1 MGKVLNYVNKLL
13 TNGSGTS
20 IKSGIAFIVAVV
32 GVLILISLTAILW
45 IDVLYNKELKT
56 PLEYYADVITSVGTL
71 IFAGA
76 LPKIVGEVTEKFKKK
91 EDEQFNNKQ
100 P

>member
-1 MGKVLNYVNKLL
+1 MKKVLDYVNKLL

-20 IKSGIAFIVAVV
+20 IKSGLAFIVAVV
-32 GVLILISLTAILW
+32 GVLILISITAVIW
-45 IDVLYNKELKT
+45 IDVLTNKELKT
-56 PLEYYADVITSVGTL
+56 TLQYYPDVITSVGTL

-91 EDEQFNNKQ
+91 EDE
-100 P
+100 

>member
-32 GVLILISLTAILW
+32 GVLILISLTVVLW
-45 IDVLYNKELKT
+45 IDVLTNKELKT
-56 PLEYYADVITSVGTL
+56 TLEYYPDVITSVGTL

-76 LPKIVGEVTEKFKKK
+76 LPKIVGEITEKFKKK
-91 EDEQFNNKQ
+91 EDE
-100 P
+100 

>member
-1 MGKVLNYVNKLL
+1 MEKILNYINKLL

-20 IKSGIAFIVAVV
+20 IKSGIAFIVVVV
-32 GVLILISLTAILW
+32 GVLILISLTAVLW
-45 IDVLYNKELKT
+45 IDVIYNKELKT

-91 EDEQFNNKQ
+91 KDE
-100 P
+100 

>member
-1 MGKVLNYVNKLL
+1 MKKVLDYINKLL

-20 IKSGIAFIVAVV
+20 IKSGLAFIVAVV

-91 EDEQFNNKQ
+91 EDE
-100 P
+100 

>member
-1 MGKVLNYVNKLL
+1 MEKVLNYINKLL

-32 GVLILISLTAILW
+32 GVLILISITAVVW
-45 IDVLYNKELKT
+45 IDIINNKELKT
-56 PLEYYADVITSVGTL
+56 TLEYYPDVITSVGTL

-91 EDEQFNNKQ
+91 KDE
-100 P
+100 

>member
-1 MGKVLNYVNKLL
+1 MKKVLDYVNKLL

-20 IKSGIAFIVAVV
+20 IKSGIAFIVAII
-32 GVLILISLTAILW
+32 GVLILISITAVIW

-56 PLEYYADVITSVGTL
+56 TLQYYPDVIASVSAL

-91 EDEQFNNKQ
+91 EDE
-100 P
+100 

>member
-20 IKSGIAFIVAVV
+20 IKSGIAFIVAII
-32 GVLILISLTAILW
+32 GVLILVSLTAILW

-76 LPKIVGEVTEKFKKK
+76 LPKIVGEITEKFKKK
-91 EDEQFNNKQ
+91 EDE
-100 P
+100 

>member
-1 MGKVLNYVNKLL
+1 MERVLDYMKKLL

-20 IKSGIAFIVAVV
+20 VKSFLAFIVAIV
-32 GVLILISLTAILW
+32 GILLLISITAVIW
-45 IDVLYNKELKT
+45 VDVLYNKELKT
-56 PLEYYADVITSVGTL
+56 TLEFYPEVIASVSAL

-91 EDEQFNNKQ
+91 E
-100 P
+100 

>member
-20 IKSGIAFIVAVV
+20 IKSGIAFIVALI
-32 GVLILISLTAILW
+32 GVLILISITAVVW

-56 PLEYYADVITSVGTL
+56 TLQYYPDVITSVGTL

-76 LPKIVGEVTEKFKKK
+76 LPKIVGEVTEKFTKKK
-91 EDEQFNNKQ
+91 DE
-100 P
+100 

>member
-1 MGKVLNYVNKLL
+1 MEKVLDYMKKLL

-20 IKSGIAFIVAVV
+20 VKSFLAFIVAIV
-32 GVLILISLTAILW
+32 GILLLISITAVIW

-56 PLEYYADVITSVGTL
+56 TLQYYPDVITGVSAL
-71 IFAGA
+71 IFSGA

-91 EDEQFNNKQ
+91 E
-100 P
+100 

>member
-20 IKSGIAFIVAVV
+20 IKSGIAFIVAII
-32 GVLILISLTAILW
+32 GVLILVSITAVIW

-56 PLEYYADVITSVGTL
+56 TLQYYPDVIASVSAL

-76 LPKIVGEVTEKFKKK
+76 LPKIWAGA
-91 EDEQFNNKQ
+91 
-100 P
+100 

>member
-20 IKSGIAFIVAVV
+20 IKSGIAFIAAII
-32 GVLILISLTAILW
+32 GVLILVSMTAVIW

-56 PLEYYADVITSVGTL
+56 TLQYYPDVIASVSAL

-76 LPKIVGEVTEKFKKK
+76 FPKIVGEVTEKFKNK
-91 EDEQFNNKQ
+91 EDE
-100 P
+100 

>member
-1 MGKVLNYVNKLL
+1 MKKVLDYVNKLL

-20 IKSGIAFIVAVV
+20 IKSGLAFIVAVV

-91 EDEQFNNKQ
+91 EDE
-100 P
+100 

>member
-1 MGKVLNYVNKLL
+1 MGKVLNYVTKLL

-32 GVLILISLTAILW
+32 GVLILISLTAVLW
-45 IDVLYNKELKT
+45 IDVIYNKELKT

-76 LPKIVGEVTEKFKKK
+76 LPKIVGEITEKKDKK
-91 EDEQFNNKQ
+91 
-100 P
+100 

>member
-1 MGKVLNYVNKLL
+1 MKKALEYINKML

-32 GVLILISLTAILW
+32 GVLILISITAVIW
-45 IDVLYNKELKT
+45 IDVLTNKELKT
-56 PLEYYADVITSVGTL
+56 TLEYYPDVITSVGTL

-76 LPKIVGEVTEKFKKK
+76 LPKIVGEITEKFKKK
-91 EDEQFNNKQ
+91 EDE
-100 P
+100 